1 MTAAVSLLA
10 ALLAGGVA
18 ALLVSRQARWSPR
31 RRLAPGVPPRQVVRL
46 DRAVACE
53 LVAVLLASGS
63 SVPDSLAM
71 LGEATGEDELVVAAR
86 LLRWG
91 AEWPEATEEI
101 PGRWLGV
108 VEPLRAAWV
117 SGVDPGPALRTTAAT
132 WRARRAARAREAAE
146 RLAVRL
152 VLPLGLCLLPAFI
165 LLGLV
170 PVALAAASTL
180 LGRG

>member
-71 LGEATGEDELVVAAR
+71 LGEATGEDGVVAAR